1 MLSGSEVAMRPLA
14 AVALALVLS
23 PPALAQSPAF
33 LVKDV
38 NVQPGAAV
46 GSGVDSIHVA
56 GGVALFA
63 ATTPTLGRELWRS
76 DGTEGGTTLVRER
89 SLGENGAFPRGFA
102 AGSGTTYF
110 AQGSELWRTDGTAA
124 GTTLVTDPPV
134 GQLGLIVPAA
144 GPIGALS
151 AGGFLFAADDGV
163 ASCGLWRTDGT
174 AAGTSFVHTFPRT
187 FGNSPNHFRAIG
199 GVVFFT
205 ANGGTT
211 GVELWRSDGTPGGTS
226 IVADLAPGTASS
238 TPLELTAIGS
248 ELYFSAVP
256 NATIGREL
264 YKTDGTPGGT
274 VRVKDTRVPGS
285 GTPTEITLAGG
296 VIYFAVAGASGRQL
310 WKSDGTEPGTVLVA
324 TFPFA
329 SGSSDAVTQLE
340 ALGSA
345 VVFRGHSAATGLE
358 LWTSDG
364 ATTQLVSD
372 VWPGSSDGVLR
383 NLRTVGSYVYFSVG
397 DTASGGTLWRSDGTA
412 AGTIPLGAF
421 SGGAIPL
428 GTLDGTTLLLQG
440 VTADLGGELWRS
452 DGTVAGTALVKNI
465 AFDASNGLVERGD
478 PDRADLD
485 GTLIFDADDGL
496 VGQAVWRSDGTS
508 TGTTL
513 VSDWSDPAADTGF
526 GFATSYWRAGAQVFF
541 LGSDL
546 ATGLEL
552 WRTDGTAVGTGLVAD
567 IEPGPQTSFVLA
579 GFDFD
584 GVLLFSAFTLASG
597 RELWRSDGTPAGTF
611 LLADLAVVPGQSSAP
626 LDFTRVGSSVFFTA
640 VPTGAADRRLWR
652 TDGTAAG
659 TVLVAAAGMSSPSA
673 LTAIGG
679 LLYFSARDS
688 LGAWGIWRSDGTAAG
703 TFALPVPVAAGDF
716 PGALVGLNGAL
727 IYMTQAESGGG
738 TRIWGTDGTAVGT
751 SLLADLGAA
760 FGVVL
765 GAQLRVLG
773 NRVLFGAPAPELGA
787 STLFASDGTPAG
799 TGRVKTHGTVPLSP
813 ANLTVIGDRLV
824 FTSCDAD
831 AGCEP
836 WVTDGTDGGTRR
848 LADIGPDTDSSN
860 PRRFIRSGDFVYF
873 SAQDSRGRE
882 LWAVPLSALSLAACE
897 DGFDNDGDGAIDA
910 GSDPGCFGPKM
921 RTESPECDDGVDNDG
936 DGTIDLDD
944 PTCGGNAWAKERQG
958 ACGLLGIEGAV
969 FAGAALARLRAL
981 RRRKVAAPAA

>member
-1 MLSGSEVAMRPLA
+1 
-14 AVALALVLS
+14 
-23 PPALAQSPAF
+23 
-33 LVKDV
+33 
-38 NVQPGAAV
+38 
-46 GSGVDSIHVA
+46 
-56 GGVALFA
+56 
-63 ATTPTLGRELWRS
+63 
-76 DGTEGGTTLVRER
+76 
-89 SLGENGAFPRGFA
+89 
-102 AGSGTTYF
+102 
-110 AQGSELWRTDGTAA
+110 
-124 GTTLVTDPPV
+124 
-134 GQLGLIVPAA
+134 
-144 GPIGALS
+144 
-151 AGGFLFAADDGV
+151 
-163 ASCGLWRTDGT
+163 
-174 AAGTSFVHTFPRT
+174 
-187 FGNSPNHFRAIG
+187 
-199 GVVFFT
+199 
-205 ANGGTT
+205 
-211 GVELWRSDGTPGGTS
+211 
-226 IVADLAPGTASS
+226 
-238 TPLELTAIGS
+238 
-248 ELYFSAVP
+248 
-256 NATIGREL
+256 
-264 YKTDGTPGGT
+264 
-274 VRVKDTRVPGS
+274 
-285 GTPTEITLAGG
+285 
-296 VIYFAVAGASGRQL
+296 
-310 WKSDGTEPGTVLVA
+310 
-324 TFPFA
+324 
-329 SGSSDAVTQLE
+329 
-340 ALGSA
+340 
-345 VVFRGHSAATGLE
+345 
-358 LWTSDG
+358 
-364 ATTQLVSD
+364 
-372 VWPGSSDGVLR
+372 
-383 NLRTVGSYVYFSVG
+383 
-397 DTASGGTLWRSDGTA
+397 
-412 AGTIPLGAF
+412 
-421 SGGAIPL
+421 
-428 GTLDGTTLLLQG
+428 
-440 VTADLGGELWRS
+440 
-452 DGTVAGTALVKNI
+452 
-465 AFDASNGLVERGD
+465 
-478 PDRADLD
+478 
-485 GTLIFDADDGL
+485 
-496 VGQAVWRSDGTS
+496 
-508 TGTTL
+508 
-513 VSDWSDPAADTGF
+513 
-526 GFATSYWRAGAQVFF
+526 
-541 LGSDL
+541 
-546 ATGLEL
+546 
-552 WRTDGTAVGTGLVAD
+552 
-567 IEPGPQTSFVLA
+567 
-579 GFDFD
+579 
-584 GVLLFSAFTLASG
+584 
-597 RELWRSDGTPAGTF
+597 
-611 LLADLAVVPGQSSAP
+611 
-626 LDFTRVGSSVFFTA
+626 
-640 VPTGAADRRLWR
+640 
-652 TDGTAAG
+652 
-659 TVLVAAAGMSSPSA
+659 MSSPSA